1 MCNRYLWRKQNK
13 PSYSHHDLLC
23 LAVTNTFLPSHFQFK
38 PSINRVSHIELWTW
52 IISMITSMY
61 RILPV
66 SITFYI
72 YIHVHACKKC
82 NSPPTH
88 WILNLLGTSWM
99 HRKQWSKKA
108 VMIKSWQVE
117 LLLSNPT
124 FISTLIFISK
134 ILSSLLLEK
143 KDKWSLLTDHFL
155 NKASLWLVHAF
166 MMTLVL

>member
-1 MCNRYLWRKQNK
+1 
-13 PSYSHHDLLC
+13 
-23 LAVTNTFLPSHFQFK
+23 
-38 PSINRVSHIELWTW
+38 
-52 IISMITSMY
+52 MY

-66 SITFYI
+66 SITSYI
-72 YIHVHACKKC
+72 HIHVHACKKC

-124 FISTLIFISK
+124 FISALIFISK

-143 KDKWSLLTDHFL
+143 KDKWSLLTDPFSKQSLSMTGSRIYDDTSPVEPRICFL
-155 NKASLWLVHAF
+155 RLRTAGLCWDHPHVFHQTVLYWRMIHLIRCKKYNSNKQLCYS
-166 MMTLVL
+166 

>member
-23 LAVTNTFLPSHFQFK
+23 LAVTNTFYH
-38 PSINRVSHIELWTW
+38 HIFSLNQASTEFHIW
-52 IISMITSMY
+52 IISMIKSMY

>member
-1 MCNRYLWRKQNK
+1 
-13 PSYSHHDLLC
+13 
-23 LAVTNTFLPSHFQFK
+23 
-38 PSINRVSHIELWTW
+38 
-52 IISMITSMY
+52 MY

-66 SITFYI
+66 SITSYI

-124 FISTLIFISK
+124 FISALIFISK

-166 MMTLVL
+166 SPVEPRICFLRLRTAGLCWDHPHVFHQTVLYWRMIHLIRCKKYNSNKQLCYS